1 MRPRSLFAVIGT
13 LLAIATSTSVSV
25 AGFDW
30 PKSLTLVTGPPGGVY
45 YVYGE
50 ALAQVLTEKLGIAV
64 NPLPT
69 QGSVHNVKL
78 IESGGAQLAM
88 TTMGVGLQGWNG
100 TGDWTNGKQLRDMRA
115 LFPLYDTPFQAVVL
129 QRSGI
134 ATLEQLDKKRIGVG
148 SRAGTGGTY
157 MPAMLKV
164 LGISA
169 EINYG
174 SFDNMATELLAGRI
188 DAVLTLLGTPVP
200 AVQDVEAKEPVTFIT
215 LSPEQIEAIR
225 KALPEF
231 SPSKIAA
238 GTYRSLEKDYVTV
251 GVYNFAVGRAD
262 LPEDLIYQLVKAVF
276 ENQPRLLKAHSAA
289 SETLPQN
296 AVKNTF
302 MPFHPGAV
310 RYYREIGMSI
320 PDSLV
325 PTN

>member
-1 MRPRSLFAVIGT
+1 M
-13 LLAIATSTSVSV
+13 
-25 AGFDW
+25 
-30 PKSLTLVTGPPGGVY
+30 TGPPGGVY

-78 IESGGAQLAM
+78 IESGGAQLGM

-157 MPAMLKV
+157 MAAMLKV

-200 AVQDVEAKEPVTFIT
+200 AVQDVEAKEPVTFIDS
-215 LSPEQIEAIR
+215 LSP
-225 KALPEF
+225 
-231 SPSKIAA
+231 
-238 GTYRSLEKDYVTV
+238 
-251 GVYNFAVGRAD
+251 
-262 LPEDLIYQLVKAVF
+262 
-276 ENQPRLLKAHSAA
+276 
-289 SETLPQN
+289 
-296 AVKNTF
+296 
-302 MPFHPGAV
+302 
-310 RYYREIGMSI
+310 
-320 PDSLV
+320 
-325 PTN
+325 TN